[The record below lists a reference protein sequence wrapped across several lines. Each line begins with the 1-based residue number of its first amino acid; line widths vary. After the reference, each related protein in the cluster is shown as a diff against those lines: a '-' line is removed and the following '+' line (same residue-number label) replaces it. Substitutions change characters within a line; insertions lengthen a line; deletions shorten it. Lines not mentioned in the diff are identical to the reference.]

1 MNEKIFKEGKKFIS
15 FLQNIRQTIGQ
26 TNLFKNN
33 IKILN
38 NHTSWIS
45 HLSQLRDG
53 RLISSSYD
61 CTLNIY
67 KKDTFELQLSIKEHS
82 NSLEFFT
89 QISNDKIITCSYDKT
104 IKKLIGEKNI
114 ILSKN

>member
-1 MNEKIFKEGKKFIS
+1 MQKKYLCLIQNLKNFEEIFGLNKSQMYEKIFKEGKKYIS
-15 FLQNIRQTIGQ
+15 FLQDMRQSVGQ

-33 IKILN
+33 FKILN
-38 NHTSWIS
+38 NHSSIIS
-45 HLSQLRDG
+45 HLWKLKDG

-82 NSLEFFT
+82 GQVFFLH
-89 QISNDKIITCSYDKT
+89 N
-104 IKKLIGEKNI
+104 
-114 ILSKN
+114 